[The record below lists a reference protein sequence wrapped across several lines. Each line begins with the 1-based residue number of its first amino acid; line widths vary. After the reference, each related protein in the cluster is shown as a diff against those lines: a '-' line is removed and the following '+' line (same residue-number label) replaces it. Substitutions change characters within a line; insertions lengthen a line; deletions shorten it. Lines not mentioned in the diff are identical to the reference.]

1 MNPNWTENTVS
12 VNGIAIHYTRTGDGS
27 KPALVL
33 AHGFSDH
40 GLCWL
45 PVARD
50 LEADYD
56 VIMPDARGHGQ
67 SARVQPDEMVDLPGD
82 LAGLIRA
89 LELQNPIV
97 GGHSMGAAT
106 ASQLEAHYPG
116 VARALLLEDPPWR
129 EPEEQPTPPP
139 TSGPPPSMS
148 QWIIDLKKSSEAEM
162 IAKCRTD
169 NPTWPDVELQPWA
182 ESKVQ
187 FDLNF
192 LQAGR
197 APQPDWFEVIKSLN
211 VPTLLIS
218 ADPSKGAIVT
228 PASAKKA
235 VELNTKVKVAKI
247 DGAGPSIR
255 RENYA
260 DYMAALTGFLRV
272 LAA

>member
-1 MNPNWTENTVS
+1 MNPNWTENTVT
-12 VNGIAIHYTRTGDGS
+12 VNGIPIHYVRTGDGS
-27 KPALVL
+27 KPPLVL

-56 VIMPDARGHGQ
+56 LILPDARGHGQ
-67 SARVQPDEMVDLPGD
+67 SARVKPDEMVDLPGD
-82 LAGLIRA
+82 LAGLIQT
-89 LELQNPIV
+89 LGLQNPIV

-106 ASQLEAHYPG
+106 ASQLETHYPG

-129 EPEEQPTPPP
+129 DPEDRPTPPP

-148 QWIIDLKKSSEAEM
+148 QWIIDLKQISEAEM
-162 IAKCRTD
+162 IAKCRAD
-169 NPTWPDVELQPWA
+169 NPTWPEVELQPWA
-182 ESKVQ
+182 ESKAQ
-187 FDLNF
+187 FDLTF
-192 LQAGR
+192 LEAGR
-197 APQPDWFEVIKSLN
+197 APQPNWHEIVKALS

-228 PASAKKA
+228 PESAKKA
-235 VELNTKVKVAKI
+235 TELNAKVKIAKI
-247 DGAGPSIR
+247 EGAGHSIR

-260 DYMAALTGFLRV
+260 DYMAALTRFLKE